1 MFCKTTAY
9 FSWSAGIS
17 GILLFSGTLF
27 LIAAENADAPP
38 RKASVFKL
46 VHKHAHERTYA
57 GEVSY
62 AKTADISFESKG
74 RLTYVAPLGK
84 YVQCEVLN
92 MDGDIAWKGDLLARQ
107 DTDIPQS
114 DVKIAKVLLERA
126 DAVLKDKAD
135 NYMRDS
141 ALSRKNVV
149 SRRQYDETT
158 MLYTTALNDKEKAS
172 LDLVRA
178 QRI

>member
-62 AKTADISFESKG
+62 AKTADISFESMG

-114 DVKIAKVLLERA
+114 DV
-126 DAVLKDKAD
+126 
-135 NYMRDS
+135 
-141 ALSRKNVV
+141 
-149 SRRQYDETT
+149 
-158 MLYTTALNDKEKAS
+158 
-172 LDLVRA
+172 
-178 QRI
+178 

>member
-1 MFCKTTAY
+1 MSLSYLFPHLLFPENALVYHGKRFHAVNRSRIIRGNGVMYCKTTAY

-62 AKTADISFESKG
+62 AKTADISLKA
-74 RLTYVAPLGK
+74 R
-84 YVQCEVLN
+84 
-92 MDGDIAWKGDLLARQ
+92 DG
-107 DTDIPQS
+107 
-114 DVKIAKVLLERA
+114 
-126 DAVLKDKAD
+126 
-135 NYMRDS
+135 
-141 ALSRKNVV
+141 
-149 SRRQYDETT
+149 
-158 MLYTTALNDKEKAS
+158 
-172 LDLVRA
+172 
-178 QRI
+178 

>member
-1 MFCKTTAY
+1 M
-9 FSWSAGIS
+9 
-17 GILLFSGTLF
+17 
-27 LIAAENADAPP
+27 IAAENADAPP

-114 DVKIAKVLLERA
+114 DVKIAKVLLKRA

-135 NYMRDS
+135 QLYARQC
-141 ALSRKNVV
+141 AFPEKCRKP
-149 SRRQYDETT
+149 
-158 MLYTTALNDKEKAS
+158 AS
-172 LDLVRA
+172 V
-178 QRI
+178 

>member
-62 AKTADISFESKG
+62 AKTADISCKSYILQKNNRLNIIAVSKK
-74 RLTYVAPLGK
+74 PWHMNDKIKIK
-84 YVQCEVLN
+84 YQ
-92 MDGDIAWKGDLLARQ
+92 DLLG
-107 DTDIPQS
+107 
-114 DVKIAKVLLERA
+114 
-126 DAVLKDKAD
+126 
-135 NYMRDS
+135 
-141 ALSRKNVV
+141 LSG
-149 SRRQYDETT
+149 
-158 MLYTTALNDKEKAS
+158 
-172 LDLVRA
+172 
-178 QRI
+178 

>member
-1 MFCKTTAY
+1 MSLSSLFPHLLFPENALVYHEKRFHAVNRSRIIRGNGVMFCKTTAY
-9 FSWSAGIS
+9 FRGLPGSPVFFFFRHVI
-17 GILLFSGTLF
+17 

-92 MDGDIAWKGDLLARQ
+92 RSATLHGKGIFWRVR
-107 DTDIPQS
+107 IR
-114 DVKIAKVLLERA
+114 I
-126 DAVLKDKAD
+126 
-135 NYMRDS
+135 
-141 ALSRKNVV
+141 
-149 SRRQYDETT
+149 SRRA
-158 MLYTTALNDKEKAS
+158 MSKSPKS
-172 LDLVRA
+172 F
-178 QRI
+178 